1 MLFAGGRESSC
12 LSSANWKCFWQIKR
26 STYNYLRKRYKVL
39 NFGKMSRGQKKIT
52 GKLVINSKMMIVFIS
67 DGAGKNH
74 QAGIQSPIKQMHN
87 WPGWGELC
95 LEMVLNLNPDLILF
109 QVIRCLNFE
118 PKATVEGKIAAEAKV
133 SILNINKFKS
143 KI

>member
-1 MLFAGGRESSC
+1 
-12 LSSANWKCFWQIKR
+12 
-26 STYNYLRKRYKVL
+26 
-39 NFGKMSRGQKKIT
+39 
-52 GKLVINSKMMIVFIS
+52 MMIVFIS

-74 QAGIQSPIKQMHN
+74 QAGIQSPTKQMHN

-133 SILNINKFKS
+133 SIC
-143 KI
+143 